1 MKGRFSCKSALVMS
15 PLQWLWRGSLTRV
28 YIIRYV
34 MKKMTG
40 DSPIR
45 NVLRAQGETGAWG
58 KLPGW
63 SFRRV
68 PPASV

>member
-1 MKGRFSCKSALVMS
+1 MRVRFSYKSALVMP

-45 NVLRAQGETGAWG
+45 NVL
-58 KLPGW
+58 
-63 SFRRV
+63 
-68 PPASV
+68 